1 MLNRK
6 NGFTLIEL
14 SIVLVIIGLVIGGVL
29 VGRDMIRNAE
39 LQQVASSFLKFRD
52 AVKQFK
58 DKYKYLP
65 GDMPTATDFWGT
77 GVCTSD
83 PSDTPLTVT
92 CNGNGNGKIAEASDL
107 LGLLDIAE
115 AMDIEEALYV
125 WQHLTNSKFLE
136 GAYTGRYSAGTN
148 RWKSGVNIPKGMDNA
163 GFAFYFSEN
172 LPSPL
177 AYSFH
182 DASYGGVIIGT
193 TPVVNSGHII
203 SFGKAT
209 VNYNGND
216 FAPVGGVL
224 SGAEAFAIDTK
235 IDDGKPA
242 TGNIITPSVIE
253 GGSAAYCSSGH
264 VSASTYIV
272 NKDNRYCFLLFVT
285 GL

>member
-14 SIVLVIIGLVIGGVL
+14 SIVMLIIALVIGGVL

-52 AVKQFK
+52 AVKQFQ

-77 GVCTSD
+77 GICTD
-83 PSDTPLTVT
+83 IASDTPQIAT
-92 CNGNGNGKIAEASDL
+92 CNGNGDGKVSEGFDL
-107 LGLLDIAE
+107 LALADL
-115 AMDIEEALYV
+115 EEVIYL
-125 WQHLTNSKFLE
+125 WQHLTNAKFLE
-136 GAYTGRYSAGTN
+136 GAYTGRYAAGIN
-148 RWKSGVNIPKGMDNA
+148 KWKPGVNIPKGIDNA

-172 LPSPL
+172 LPVPL
-177 AYSFH
+177 AYSF
-182 DASYGGVIIGT
+182 DDTSYGGTIVGT
-193 TPVVNSGHII
+193 TPRVSSGHFI

-209 VNYNGND
+209 VNDASYGND
-216 FAPVGGVL
+216 HPPVGGAL
-224 SGAEAFAIDTK
+224 SGADTFAIDTK

-242 TGNIITPSVIE
+242 TGNIITPSVNE
-253 GGSAAYCSSGH
+253 GGPAAYCSSGYE
-264 VSASTYIV
+264 SASTYIT
-272 NKDNRYCFLLFVT
+272 NKNNRYCFLLFLT